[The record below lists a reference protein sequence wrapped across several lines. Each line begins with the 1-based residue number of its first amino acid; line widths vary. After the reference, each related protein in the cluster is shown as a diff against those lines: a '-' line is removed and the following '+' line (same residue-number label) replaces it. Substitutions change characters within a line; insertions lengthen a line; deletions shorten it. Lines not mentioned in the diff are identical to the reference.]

1 MAQIEQDRRRERIGS
16 TVAVAALHAAL
27 AYLLLAG
34 FGVAVPIAPDSVIKL
49 IDVAPPPPP
58 PLPRP
63 EEKPV
68 PAPVKAAARE
78 GAASP
83 ANLEARPAPVVAP
96 PPRIRLD
103 PPPEV
108 TVAAATADGLQAA
121 AGASDRP
128 GEGSGSG
135 GAGAGSG
142 SGRSGTGGGGGG
154 GGVATKARLLAGR
167 IGDSDYPRSAS
178 RSGATGTAVVHLS
191 VGTDGR
197 VAGCRVARSSGSADL
212 DDATCR
218 LARERFRYSPARD
231 SQGRAVPDTVGW
243 KQVWWQEAGRR

>member
-1 MAQIEQDRRRERIGS
+1 MARIERDRRRERIGS
-16 TVAVAALHAAL
+16 TIAVAALHGAL
-27 AYLLLAG
+27 GYLLLAG
-34 FGVAVPIAPDSVIKL
+34 FGAAVPIAPDSVIRL
-49 IDVAPPPPP
+49 IDVAPPPP

-68 PAPVKAAARE
+68 PAPAKPAARE

-83 ANLEARPAPVVAP
+83 ANLKARPRPVVAP

-103 PPPEV
+103 PPPNV
-108 TVAAATADGLQAA
+108 TVAAAPADGLQAA

-142 SGRSGTGGGGGG
+142 SGGSGGGGG

-212 DDATCR
+212 DEATCR

-231 SQGRAVPDTVGW
+231 PQGRAVPDTVGW
-243 KQVWWQEAGRR
+243 KQVWWQEARGR